1 MNAELVTSRRGF
13 FWVGTER
20 AQHDAGT
27 VPRAP
32 MFVAWEAPEHVTA
45 PHPVVLVHGG
55 GGQGTDWMGTPD
67 GRPGWSTA
75 LVRGGHAVYVVDRPG
90 HGRSPHHPDVLG
102 PMGAPFS
109 YERLKGLFAP
119 DPGAHPTAHLHT
131 QWPGS
136 RDLDDPLFDQVA
148 APTGPMLADLA
159 ASQRLDADRLVQLLD
174 RIGPAVLLTHSAG
187 APGGWLAADARPDLV
202 VALLALEPMGPPF
215 LTIPDG
221 PQVLPWGLTA
231 AAPAFE
237 PPASDPA
244 ELASGTHTLPGLAQ
258 VPIGV
263 FSGEASAFDGFAG
276 EIADFLR
283 AAGCRAEH
291 VRLADRG
298 VHGNGHAV
306 QFERNSTEALA
317 VLLSWLDGVLAG
329 RLDDPLTHTPQRRGE
344 PR

>member
-1 MNAELVTSRRGF
+1 MATAGRPVVVPDGELVTSRRGF

-20 AQHDAGT
+20 LEHAAGT

-32 MFVAWEAPEHVTA
+32 MFVAWEAPAEVTR
-45 PHPVVLVHGG
+45 PYPLVLVHGG
-55 GGQGTDWMGTPD
+55 GGQGTDYMGTPD
-67 GRPGWSTA
+67 GRPGWSTM

-102 PMGAPFS
+102 PMGPPFS
-109 YERLKGLFAP
+109 YERLKDLFAP
-119 DPGAHPTAHLHT
+119 DAQADRHT

-136 RDLDDPLFDQVA
+136 RDLADPLFDQVA

-159 ASQRLDADRLVQLLD
+159 AGQRLDADRLVQLLE
-174 RIGPAVLLTHSAG
+174 RVGPAVLVTHSAG

-202 VALLALEPMGPPF
+202 VALVALEPMGPPF
-215 LTIPDG
+215 LTVPDG
-221 PQVLPWGLTA
+221 PRLLPWGLTA
-231 AAPAFE
+231 A
-237 PPASDPA
+237 PPSFDPPVA
-244 ELASGTHTLPGLAQ
+244 DPDELEVGKHRLPGLAR

-263 FSGEASAFDGFAG
+263 FTAEASPFDAFGADVAGF
-276 EIADFLR
+276 LS

-306 QFERNSTEALA
+306 MFERNSAEALA
-317 VLLSWLDGVLAG
+317 VLVNWLDEQ
-329 RLDDPLTHTPQRRGE
+329 TRRTSDYT
-344 PR
+344 